1 MLRAIAGLAIC
12 ISGAVYTQPAVAQR
26 FEVASVKPIITDS
39 GTSGI
44 KTGHGRLDAKN
55 VTLKRCIMSAYG
67 VGPHQVSGGPDW
79 LESDRFEISAKADK
93 PTNDDAVLMA
103 MLQALLA
110 ERFKL
115 VFHRE
120 TRTLR
125 ALVLEAA
132 KNGPKLEKAE
142 AGEPGTNTSRINTG
156 LSIDAHNT
164 DMDLFAK
171 VLAREMDLPVVNH
184 TNLQGIFNFKLH
196 WTPDNARPAD
206 GGAAQ
211 EASIFTALQE
221 QLGLRLRTAKA
232 PVEIL
237 VIDHVETPSEN

>member
-1 MLRAIAGLAIC
+1 MVRAIAGLAIC
-12 ISGAVYTQPAVAQR
+12 VSGMVYAQPGGALR

-39 GTSGI
+39 GSSGI

-55 VTLKRCIMSAYG
+55 VTLQRCIMSAYG

-79 LESDRFEISAKADK
+79 LGSDRFEISARADK
-93 PTNDDAVLMA
+93 PTDDDAVLMA
-103 MLQALLA
+103 MLQDLLA

-120 TRTLR
+120 TRTMR
-125 ALVLEAA
+125 ALVLEVAR
-132 KNGPKLEKAE
+132 NGPKFEKAE
-142 AGEPGTNTSRINTG
+142 AGEPGTNTSRLNTG

-164 DMDLFAK
+164 DMDLFAQ

-184 TNLQGIFNFKLH
+184 TNLEGVFNFKLH
-196 WTPDNARPAD
+196 WTPDTVRPAD
-206 GGAAQ
+206 GATEG
-211 EASIFTALQE
+211 ASIFTAIQE
-221 QLGLRLRTAKA
+221 QLGLKLRAEKA

-237 VIDHVETPSEN
+237 VIDHVEKPSDN